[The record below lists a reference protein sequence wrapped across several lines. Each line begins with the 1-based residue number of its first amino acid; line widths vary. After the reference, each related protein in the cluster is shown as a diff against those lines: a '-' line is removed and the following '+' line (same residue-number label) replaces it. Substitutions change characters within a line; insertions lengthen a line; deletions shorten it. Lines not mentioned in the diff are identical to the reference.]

1 MQCRIDLCLVRA
13 FRVVARYRDLRVL
26 RTEYAAKRRPIEA
39 RLAEFRRVGS
49 LPDERLFEEMCFCIL
64 AIQSKA
70 RTADAAVRALADNGL
85 LWPGRHREMARFLQP
100 RTRFHNHKAAY
111 IVRARDRFFPPAGP
125 ILGKCHDG
133 FADPKGARP
142 WLVREVDGLGW
153 KEASHFL
160 RNIGRGDGLAILDRH
175 ILRNL
180 MRHGVIGRMP
190 TSLTPNRYL
199 RIESRMERF
208 SDAVGIPMAAL
219 DLLLWSRETGE
230 IFK

>member
-13 FRVVARYRDLRVL
+13 FRAVPRYRDLRVL
-26 RTEYAAKRRPIEA
+26 RSEYAAKRESIEA

-70 RTADAAVRALADNGL
+70 RTADAAVRALADDGL
-85 LWPGRHREMARFLQP
+85 LWPGRHREMATFLQP

-111 IVRARDRFFPPAGP
+111 IVRARDRFFPSEGP
-125 ILGKCHDG
+125 ILGKCLDG
-133 FADPKGARP
+133 FADPKGARA

-208 SDAVGIPMAAL
+208 SDAVGISMAAL